1 MHNANVPL
9 MGSTFWVLKGG
20 RISGPGIENSSYK
33 FPQLWKI
40 LGNYVSLR
48 LDPGGKI

>member
-1 MHNANVPL
+1 MHNANIPL
-9 MGSTFWVLKGG
+9 MGGTFLVLKGG
-20 RISGPGIENSSYK
+20 RISGPDRENSSYK
-33 FPQLWKI
+33 FPQLSKI